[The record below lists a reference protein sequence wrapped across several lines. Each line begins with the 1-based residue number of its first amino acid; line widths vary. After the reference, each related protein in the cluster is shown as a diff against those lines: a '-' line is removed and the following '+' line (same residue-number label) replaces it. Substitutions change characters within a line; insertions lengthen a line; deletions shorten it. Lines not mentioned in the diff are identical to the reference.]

1 MRKELYQS
9 VVNIILQK
17 FSFYDFFFSSYDEV
31 CLIYIG
37 CRSKSDN
44 RTLYLSLLLK
54 SDLVVEDKPDEIVY
68 EIMCITD
75 NSQSICI
82 SADLTYG
89 DGAYHKKWDE
99 ISIDESCNINN
110 LFDDFFSGIES
121 EITMMISSVTKSR

>member
-9 VVNIILQK
+9 VVNVILQK
-17 FSFYDFFFSSYDEV
+17 LSFYDFVFSSYDEV
-31 CLIYIG
+31 CLIDIG

-54 SDLVVEDKPDEIVY
+54 SDLVVDDKPDEIVY
-68 EIMCITD
+68 EIMCIKD

-89 DGAYHKKWDE
+89 DGAYHKKWDR
-99 ISIDESCNINN
+99 ILIDESGNINN
-110 LFDDFFSGIES
+110 VFDDFFSGIES
-121 EITMMISSVTKSR
+121 EITMMISSVTKI